1 MKGKNV
7 ITINGRLYD
16 AVTGMPVVQQQS
28 QAAPMKP
35 AATPPAQ
42 KPHVPQPPKAHRAF
56 TDIMPTKKT
65 VLQTT
70 IKTAQSAPAQQ
81 KSTERKTED
90 AHAMHKK
97 PQKSQ
102 TLHRAVVRRP
112 TDPRAN
118 QPAKPPQYKSPLIS
132 RFGAKSAPTEAESI
146 LVTPTQPDAPA
157 TVHPAVSKA
166 LASINNQQVSTAKQP
181 QQSSKELKEALIKE
195 RLAEVDTADQKQ
207 KKERRGLFRRQP
219 KLTTILTSSLA
230 ILLLG
235 GYLTF
240 INLPNISMRVASTRA
255 GISANFPS
263 YKPDGYSF
271 QGPITYAPGEVSI
284 NYKSNTNSASFT
296 LKQQNSNWDSQAVLD
311 NFVNKQT
318 ENYLTY
324 QEQGLTIYS
333 FDNKAAWT
341 NGGLLYS
348 IEGNARLSSEQILRL
363 ATSM

>member
-1 MKGKNV
+1 
-7 ITINGRLYD
+7 
-16 AVTGMPVVQQQS
+16 
-28 QAAPMKP
+28 
-35 AATPPAQ
+35 
-42 KPHVPQPPKAHRAF
+42 
-56 TDIMPTKKT
+56 MPTKKPSVAPQVPT
-65 VLQTT
+65 KSVERPLES
-70 IKTAQSAPAQQ
+70 AQGVHQ
-81 KSTERKTED
+81 
-90 AHAMHKK
+90 K

-102 TLHRAVVRRP
+102 TLHRAVVQR
-112 TDPRAN
+112 
-118 QPAKPPQYKSPLIS
+118 PAKQPVQPKLVHQKSPLIT
-132 RFGAKSAPTEAESI
+132 RFNAQTVNEQPKTSPAVA
-146 LVTPTQPDAPA
+146 QPDAEPSI
-157 TVHPAVSKA
+157 HPAVAKA
-166 LASINNQQVSTAKQP
+166 LANTNRQSVAQSSNASP

-195 RLAEVDTADQKQ
+195 RLAEVETTGQGK
-207 KKERRGLFRRQP
+207 KKEKRSLFARQP
-219 KLTTILTSSLA
+219 KLTTILTTSLA

-271 QGPITYAPGEVSI
+271 QGPITYAPGEVAI
-284 NYKSNTNSASFT
+284 NFKSNTNNTSFT

-311 NFVNKQT
+311 NFVNKHT
-318 ENYLTY
+318 DNYLTY

-348 IEGNARLSSEQILRL
+348 LEGNAQLSSEQILRL